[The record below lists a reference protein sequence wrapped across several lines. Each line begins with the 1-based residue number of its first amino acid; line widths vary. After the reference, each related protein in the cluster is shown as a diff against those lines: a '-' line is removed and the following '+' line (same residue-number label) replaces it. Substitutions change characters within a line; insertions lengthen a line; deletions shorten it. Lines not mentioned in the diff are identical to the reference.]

1 MSVKLIIKN
10 ADFSVNGF
18 EPNQQ
23 IAISKQLDNAKI
35 VHNTTL
41 FDNNGGMRIFTYVQR
56 SVMLIPAEY
65 KYKDV
70 TLVGNVTDG
79 AYVPFVVP
87 GGFKTLSFKT
97 DLIDGKRCGCIAFK
111 TDGTS
116 MWDIGSW
123 QDTGVT
129 ITPNIPARLKE
140 NDCVFSIH
148 FEKFSDSDVSIDD
161 IGLEITVTY

>member
-10 ADFSVNGF
+10 ADFSANGF
-18 EPNQQ
+18 EPRPQE
-23 IAISKQLDNAKI
+23 AISMQLDNAKI
-35 VHNTTL
+35 LHNTML
-41 FDNNGGMRIFTYVQR
+41 FENNGGMRIFTYTAR

-70 TLVGNVTDG
+70 TLLSNVTDG

-87 GGFKTLSFKT
+87 AGFQTLSFKT
-97 DLIDGKRCGCIAFK
+97 DLIEGKKCGCIAFK

-123 QDTGVT
+123 QNTGVT
-129 ITPNIPARLKE
+129 ITPNIPASLKE
-140 NDCVFSIH
+140 AGCVFSIH
-148 FEKFSDSDVSIDD
+148 FEKFSDSDISIDD